1 MVRTIDICGKDLEDY
16 RTIVPRATFDVE
28 TALHDVVGVCDAV
41 RDRGE
46 EALREFSERF
56 DHVVSPHLRVPTN
69 RLDQA
74 LADLD
79 RGKVVSVPTP
89 LWKLFIGVASH
100 APRSAMRFLSRTL
113 SSSRDKDDHP
123 QTTNSPTTHDAP
135 STHSTEA

>member
-56 DHVVSPHLRVPTN
+56 DHVVPPHLRVPTDQ
-69 RLDQA
+69 LDHA

-79 RGKVVSVPTP
+79 PQLRAAFES
-89 LWKLFIGVASH
+89 
-100 APRSAMRFLSRTL
+100 TL
-113 SSSRDKDDHP
+113 R
-123 QTTNSPTTHDAP
+123 
-135 STHSTEA
+135 